1 MELTIEPHGTVVAVG
16 HGANLLATLREN
28 NVPVSYSC
36 TAGRC
41 GTCRCKVVKGVVLDT
56 GREVKLTNPA
66 NGEYV
71 LACTTVLTEDCTIE
85 IPEPDEIVNHPARIL
100 KATVIAIDD
109 PTHDIRR
116 LRLRSAKPLEFS
128 PGQYAKLQFTPQ
140 HVRPYSMA
148 GLPTD
153 TELEFHVRILPDGRV
168 GQYIARDLQLGDT
181 VRITGPLG
189 TAYLRTRHQGPMLC
203 VAGGTGLA
211 PVLSIVRGALEN
223 GMRNDIHLYF
233 GVRSAQD
240 LYGVDRLMEMAE
252 AHANFHPQIVLASG
266 RHSLPFRSGL
276 VTDAFREDWSSLDG
290 WKAYF
295 CGAPP
300 MVDAASLVALER
312 GIAAVD
318 IHADA
323 FYTNPT

>member
-1 MELTIEPHGTVVAVG
+1 MELTIQPHGKVIAAS

-41 GTCRCKVVKGVVLDT
+41 GTCRCKVLKGAVLDT
-56 GREVKLTNPA
+56 GRESKLTNPA
-66 NGEYV
+66 DGEYV
-71 LACTTVLTEDCTIE
+71 LACTSVLTEDCTIE

-100 KATVIAIDD
+100 KATVTAIDD
-109 PTHDIRR
+109 LTHDIRR

-128 PGQYAKLQFTPQ
+128 PGQYALLQFTPQ

-153 TELEFHVRILPDGRV
+153 TELEFHVRIVPDGRV
-168 GQYIARDLQLGDT
+168 GQYIARDLQPGDT
-181 VRITGPLG
+181 VRVTGPLG

-211 PVLSIVRGALEN
+211 PVLSIVRGALES
-223 GMRNDIHLYF
+223 GMRNDMCLYF

-240 LYGVDRLMEMAE
+240 LYGVAQLMQMADV
-252 AHANFHPQIVLASG
+252 HANFHPQIVLASG
-266 RHSLPFRSGL
+266 EHRSPFRSGL
-276 VTDAFREDWSSLDG
+276 VTNAFGEDWPSLAG
-290 WKAYF
+290 WKVYF
-295 CGAPP
+295 CGAPA
-300 MVDAASLVALER
+300 MVDAASLVALQR
-312 GIAAVD
+312 GVAAAD

-323 FYTNPT
+323 FYTTPT